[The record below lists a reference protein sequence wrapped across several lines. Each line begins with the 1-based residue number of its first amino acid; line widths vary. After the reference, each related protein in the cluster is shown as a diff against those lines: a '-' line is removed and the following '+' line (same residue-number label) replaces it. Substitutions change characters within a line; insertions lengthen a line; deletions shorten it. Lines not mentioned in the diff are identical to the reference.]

1 MAASTTTLSVL
12 NITSFENLAEQI
24 TTFLPHGWSIFLL
37 EDGVCLTYQS
47 LNPGKLESVWERTL
61 VLGQPTQAHSTNRMY
76 EIITKTKGSDTADC
90 RCADSW
96 ELTPERIIEDGL

>member
-12 NITSFENLAEQI
+12 NITSFENLAEKI

-76 EIITKTKGSDTADC
+76 EIITKTKGSDTVDC
-90 RCADSW
+90 RYNW
-96 ELTPERIIEDGL
+96 V